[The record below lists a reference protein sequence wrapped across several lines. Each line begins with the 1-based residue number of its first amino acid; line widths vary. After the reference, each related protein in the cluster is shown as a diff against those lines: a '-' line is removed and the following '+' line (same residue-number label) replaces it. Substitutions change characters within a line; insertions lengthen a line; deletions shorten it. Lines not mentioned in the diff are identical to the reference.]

1 MTFPTIPSRS
11 RMGTLAVLSA
21 LTAGSLL
28 LAACGDKKDKAAS
41 QTAAKVNKEEITVH
55 QINFVLQQQRG
66 LKPEQADAAGRQ
78 VLERLIDQELA
89 VQKADELKLDRDP
102 RVVQQLEAVKR
113 EVLARAYAEKV
124 GEGAPKPTPEEIK
137 AYYDENPP
145 LFAQRRLYNLQEI
158 QIEAPADQV
167 PALRDKL
174 AGSKNIAE
182 FIEFLKSSGLRFTGN
197 QAVRSAEQ
205 LPLASLKTFA
215 QMQDGQALMNPTPN
229 GAAVVVLAGSRQQ
242 PVSEEQARP
251 AIEQFLLNER
261 KRKLLDDDRKA
272 MRAAA
277 VIQYVGK
284 FGEGAASAPAG
295 TPAATPAPAPAPA
308 AQPAAV
314 PEAPAASS
322 ALDPAAINKG
332 LGIKR

>member
-1 MTFPTIPSRS
+1 MTLQTIHGRS

-21 LTAGSLL
+21 LTAASLL
-28 LAACGDKKDKAAS
+28 LSACGDKKDKAAS

-66 LKPEQADAAGRQ
+66 LKPEQAEAAGKQ

-89 VQKADELKLDRDP
+89 VQRADELKLDRDP

-124 GEGAPKPTPEEIK
+124 GEAASKPTPEEIK
-137 AYYDENPP
+137 KYYDENAP
-145 LFAQRRLYNLQEI
+145 LFSQRRLYNLQEI
-158 QIEAPADQV
+158 QIEAPAEQV
-167 PALRDKL
+167 PALREKL

-182 FIEFLKSSGLRFTGN
+182 FVEFLKSTGLRFSGN

-229 GAAVVVLAGSRQQ
+229 GAVVIVLAGSRQQ
-242 PVSEEQARP
+242 PVTEEQARP
-251 AIEQFLLNER
+251 AIEQFLLNDR
-261 KRKLLDDDRKA
+261 KRKLLDEDRKA
-272 MRAAA
+272 LRAAA
-277 VIQYVGK
+277 AIEYVGK
-284 FGEGAASAPAG
+284 FAGGAASAP
-295 TPAATPAPAPAPA
+295 PAAASEAAAPASA
-308 AQPAAV
+308 AM
-314 PEAPAASS
+314 
-322 ALDPAAINKG
+322 DPAAISKG
-332 LGIKR
+332 LGIRQ